1 MKKLGKN
8 QEGVLGCLKR
18 HNGFRGFGIGCGW
31 YWNTRTGT
39 IKICESL
46 VKRGFAELK
55 DDRYYITDAGN
66 QYIKDN
72 DIHY

>member
-8 QEGVLGCLKR
+8 QESVLGCLKR
-18 HNGFRGFGIGCGW
+18 HNGFSDVGCGW
-31 YWNTRTGT
+31 YWSTIAGT
-39 IKICESL
+39 VKICESL

-55 DDRYYITDAGN
+55 EDRYYITDAGN

-72 DIHY
+72 EIYY